1 LAKYFFDTSALVK
14 YYHAESGTAVV
25 SAIFAELCSQ
35 IRISTL
41 GLLETQSA
49 FAMKVRSGFLDHQ
62 SAGAFRARLM
72 LDVAS
77 DVVQPYTV
85 TDDHFDAAERL
96 IGRYAFSLKLRSM
109 EALQL
114 AVALDLKEQG
124 LVDQFVAAD
133 KALLDVAAL
142 AGFSVVNP
150 EVSEQSQESRR
161 TSL

>member
-14 YYHAESGTAVV
+14 YYHAESGTVEV
-25 SAIFAELCSQ
+25 SAIFAEPGRQ

-49 FAMKVRSGFLDHQ
+49 FAMKVRSGFLDRQ

-77 DVVQPYTV
+77 DVLQPYTV
-85 TDDHFDAAERL
+85 TDDHFDTAERL
-96 IGRYAFSLKLRSM
+96 IGRYAFSLRLRTLD
-109 EALQL
+109 ALQL

-133 KALLDVAAL
+133 QALLNVAAL
-142 AGFSVVNP
+142 AGFSVLNP
-150 EVSEQSQESRR
+150 EAPEQPQASHKTPS
-161 TSL
+161 